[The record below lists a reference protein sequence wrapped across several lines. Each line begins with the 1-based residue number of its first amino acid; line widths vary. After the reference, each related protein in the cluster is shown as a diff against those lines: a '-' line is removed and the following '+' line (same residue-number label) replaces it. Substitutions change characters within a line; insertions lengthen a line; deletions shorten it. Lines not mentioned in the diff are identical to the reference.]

1 MRHLETLCG
10 SHGGLK
16 DSTSAK
22 SEQTVA
28 TLLECP
34 SRLECPYLFIFFF
47 PIYLSWAVTFILLRF
62 RKVVPTTSQKV
73 IREEF

>member
-34 SRLECPYLFIFFF
+34 SRLECPYLFFFF
-47 PIYLSWAVTFILLRF
+47 SNLFIVGSYIYII
-62 RKVVPTTSQKV
+62 K
-73 IREEF
+73 I

>member
-22 SEQTVA
+22 SAQTVA

-34 SRLECPYLFIFFF
+34 SRLECPYVFIFFF
-47 PIYLSWAVTFILLRF
+47 QFIYRGQLHLYY
-62 RKVVPTTSQKV
+62 
-73 IREEF
+73 

>member
-28 TLLECP
+28 TLLECL
-34 SRLECPYLFIFFF
+34 SRLECPYVFFFFFSNLFIVGSY
-47 PIYLSWAVTFILLRF
+47 IYII
-62 RKVVPTTSQKV
+62 K
-73 IREEF
+73 I